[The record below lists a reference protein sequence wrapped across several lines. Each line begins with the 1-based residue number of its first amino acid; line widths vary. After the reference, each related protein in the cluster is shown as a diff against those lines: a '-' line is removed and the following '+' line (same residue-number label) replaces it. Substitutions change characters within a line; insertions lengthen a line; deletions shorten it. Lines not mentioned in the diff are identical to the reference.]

1 PFSFVVAR
9 RISPYTELEYH
20 FIQDM
25 KTWGEAQSYCRTHY
39 KDLTRIHSPEQL
51 QEIQR
56 EIGNMYVWIGL
67 YRDEW
72 LWSNRDPAL
81 FQDWG
86 QGQPNNGGNKE
97 SCAGLWLDN
106 NRDSKWND
114 FRCTRSFPFLCYQG
128 NSVIVGKYVLVEK
141 NLTWDR
147 AQDYCQSHYR
157 DLISVSSSQEIK
169 TLISQLQDLS
179 AWLVWIGLQRN
190 PNNNTLLWSS
200 GDPVNFTN
208 WSPGQPNNAYGSQH
222 CAAILYNSS
231 RWHDTSCTENRSFV
245 CSSDNHSTGRQ
256 YHFIEEKKTWFEA
269 LEICR
274 ENYTDLVSVRS
285 QKELEERITS
295 LWIGLYCNV
304 WQWSN
309 GDPAPF
315 QNWNTGEPDNG
326 NNENCVDMRIRNP
339 STGKWKDSRCSEE
352 TSFLCSQ
359 VKHINQSKY
368 ILVKE
373 NKTWIEA
380 LNYCRANHTDLTSI
394 PNPTAQ
400 EEITE
405 LANTSS
411 GGGGIW
417 IGLHRDQ
424 LLSFWFWMDDDESE
438 YSNWGDGNKGDPFS
452 DHCGMIDKEENFTWR
467 FECCSTKLNFV
478 TNLFALICTQ
488 TKAKREYHIS
498 SEMRSWFEALEICR
512 RDYTDLTS
520 IHSPEQLQ
528 EIQREI
534 GNMYVWIGL
543 YRDEWLWSNGDP
555 ALFQDWGQGQPNNS
569 GNKESCAGLWFNWN
583 RDGKWNDFPCSYS
596 LPFFCYQETLLIVGK
611 YVLVEKNLTW
621 DRAQDYCRF
630 HYRDLISVNSSQ
642 EIKTL
647 ISQLQDLS
655 AWLVWIGLR
664 RNPNNNTLLWSSGD
678 PVNFTNWSPG
688 QPNNAYDSQHCAAI
702 LYNSSRWHDTSCTE
716 NRSFVCF
723 SETPNS
729 AGRQYHFI
737 QEEKTWFEALEICRE
752 NYTDLVS
759 VHSQQE
765 MEKIRNVSGTIQFW
779 IGLYHNVWQWSNGDP
794 APFQNWNTGEPNN
807 VGNAENC
814 VGMRIRNPGV
824 GKWNDS
830 RCSEETYFL
839 CYRGNRNIDLFYLI
853 YKKSFLS
860 ISKCLSIYLDR
871 QTLNNP
877 KRYQDDTG
885 GGDKIYSDG
894 HSGGGVWIGLR
905 RDRLLGFWF
914 WMDDDESEYSN
925 WGDGSKGDPL
935 SDHCGMID
943 KEENF
948 TWRFECCSTK
958 LNFICY

>member
-1 PFSFVVAR
+1 MQEMHQRS
-9 RISPYTELEYH
+9 H
-20 FIQDM
+20 
-25 KTWGEAQSYCRTHY
+25 
-39 KDLTRIHSPEQL
+39 PE
-51 QEIQR
+51 
-56 EIGNMYVWIGL
+56 
-67 YRDEW
+67 
-72 LWSNRDPAL
+72 
-81 FQDWG
+81 
-86 QGQPNNGGNKE
+86 
-97 SCAGLWLDN
+97 
-106 NRDSKWND
+106 SKWKLFSN
-114 FRCTRSFPFLCYQG
+114 FSCSLQ
-128 NSVIVGKYVLVEK
+128 VE
-141 NLTWDR
+141 
-147 AQDYCQSHYR
+147 QS
-157 DLISVSSSQEIK
+157 
-169 TLISQLQDLS
+169 
-179 AWLVWIGLQRN
+179 
-190 PNNNTLLWSS
+190 
-200 GDPVNFTN
+200 
-208 WSPGQPNNAYGSQH
+208 
-222 CAAILYNSS
+222 LYSHN
-231 RWHDTSCTENRSFV
+231 
-245 CSSDNHSTGRQ
+245 Q
-256 YHFIEEKKTWFEA
+256 
-269 LEICR
+269 
-274 ENYTDLVSVRS
+274 
-285 QKELEERITS
+285 
-295 LWIGLYCNV
+295 
-304 WQWSN
+304 
-309 GDPAPF
+309 
-315 QNWNTGEPDNG
+315 
-326 NNENCVDMRIRNP
+326 
-339 STGKWKDSRCSEE
+339 
-352 TSFLCSQ
+352 SFL
-359 VKHINQSKY
+359 I
-368 ILVKE
+368 E
-373 NKTWIEA
+373 NKT
-380 LNYCRANHTDLTSI
+380 
-394 PNPTAQ
+394 
-400 EEITE
+400 
-405 LANTSS
+405 S
-411 GGGGIW
+411 G
-417 IGLHRDQ
+417 Q
-424 LLSFWFWMDDDESE
+424 
-438 YSNWGDGNKGDPFS
+438 
-452 DHCGMIDKEENFTWR
+452 
-467 FECCSTKLNFV
+467 
-478 TNLFALICTQ
+478 
-488 TKAKREYHIS
+488 REYHIS

-569 GNKESCAGLWFNWN
+569 GNKESCAAC
-583 RDGKWNDFPCSYS
+583 R
-596 LPFFCYQETLLIVGK
+596 IVGK

-839 CYRGNRNIDLFYLI
+839 CYR
-853 YKKSFLS
+853 
-860 ISKCLSIYLDR
+860 
-871 QTLNNP
+871 
-877 KRYQDDTG
+877 
-885 GGDKIYSDG
+885 
-894 HSGGGVWIGLR
+894 VWIGLR